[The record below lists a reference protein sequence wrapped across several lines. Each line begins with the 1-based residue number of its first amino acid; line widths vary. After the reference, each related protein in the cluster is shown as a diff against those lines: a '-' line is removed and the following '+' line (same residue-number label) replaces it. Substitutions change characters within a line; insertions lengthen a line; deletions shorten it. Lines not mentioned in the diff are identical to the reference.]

1 MPVRQQ
7 WQFYGVRQLSLS
19 VQRIRYPPF
28 EPSQMDPSRVPALEI
43 AVESSHG
50 PIPKFKIGTNDD
62 WFIEWKEF
70 SDEYTHLPVIE
81 CQINQRPPNFIDN
94 TRRGWYIIPDPLHS
108 VSRRLIA
115 PTVIL
120 LMISLFIH
128 AIEPGLVSLGIIS
141 KSFAGSFKFGPL
153 YYPKL
158 LFISF
163 PVFLLP
169 LIFRMIANMRDL
181 RRQKT
186 LLSNPLMDLQIST
199 EVSRSGV
206 TISNLPI
213 MSDTIG
219 IGRARIQVGI
229 AVPERETLIRA
240 LERKE
245 GGQPA
250 PGMSTR
256 LPEKRINTGDEIGT
270 GVGEATPMQVA
281 NSRVMMLEPL
291 RASESGE
298 WSESPQDFFRTTI
311 QSENDRVSEWP
322 LELPKSQWPGSI
334 YSPLIAVHWELVLE
348 CKVWPGKGR
357 QGDGKIKPRD
367 GLGTDIMWVQPI
379 IMENSDNQIVSDTL
393 PVRSGRIEISGY

>member
-1 MPVRQQ
+1 LLVGQQ

-28 EPSQMDPSRVPALEI
+28 EPSQMDPSQIPALEVV
-43 AVESSHG
+43 VETNHS
-50 PIPKFKIGTNDD
+50 PIPKFKIGANDD

-70 SDEYTHLPVIE
+70 SDDYRHLPVIE
-81 CQINQRPPNFIDN
+81 CQINEHPPNFIDK
-94 TRRGWYIIPDPLHS
+94 TRRGWYVIPDPLHS
-108 VSRRLIA
+108 ISRKLIA

-120 LMISLFIH
+120 LIISLFIH
-128 AIEPGLVSLGIIS
+128 AIEPGLVSLGIVS

-163 PVFLLP
+163 PIFLLP

-181 RRQKT
+181 KRQRL
-186 LLSNPLMDLQIST
+186 LLSSPLTDLQVCTKI
-199 EVSRSGV
+199 SRSGV
-206 TISNLPI
+206 TITTLPN
-213 MSDTIG
+213 MPESVS

-229 AVPERETLIRA
+229 AVPERDTLIRA

-250 PGMSTR
+250 PGMSTK

-270 GVGEATPMQVA
+270 GVGEATPMQVP

-291 RASESGE
+291 RASEYGK
-298 WSESPQDFFRTTI
+298 WSEFSQDYFQTQKQDQNGQVTG
-311 QSENDRVSEWP
+311 WP

-334 YSPLIAVHWELVLE
+334 YSPLIAVHWELVFE
-348 CKVWPGKGR
+348 CRAWPV
-357 QGDGKIKPRD
+357 GDQSDGTIKTRNR
-367 GLGTDIMWVQPI
+367 LGINTVWVQPLT
-379 IMENSDNQIVSDTL
+379 MENADNPIVSKSL
-393 PVRSGRIEISGY
+393 PVRSGRIEISDY

>member
-1 MPVRQQ
+1 
-7 WQFYGVRQLSLS
+7 
-19 VQRIRYPPF
+19 
-28 EPSQMDPSRVPALEI
+28 MDPNQVPALEVV
-43 AVESSHG
+43 VETNHW
-50 PIPKFKIGTNDD
+50 PIPKFKIGANDD

-70 SDEYTHLPVIE
+70 SEEYSHLPVIE
-81 CQINQRPPNFIDN
+81 CQIHERPPNFIDR

-108 VSRRLIA
+108 ISRRLIA

-120 LMISLFIH
+120 LMISLFVH
-128 AIEPGLVSLGIIS
+128 AIEPGLVALGIVS

-169 LIFRMIANMRDL
+169 LVFRMIANMRDL
-181 RRQKT
+181 RRQRA
-186 LLSNPLMDLQIST
+186 LLSAPLTDLQISM

-206 TISNLPI
+206 TITTLPK
-213 MSDTIG
+213 MPEAIG

-229 AVPERETLIRA
+229 TVPERDTIIRA

-250 PGMSTR
+250 PGMSTK

-298 WSESPQDFFRTTI
+298 WSDFSQECFQAPI
-311 QSENDRVSEWP
+311 QGEIGQVTGWP

-334 YSPLIAVHWELVLE
+334 YSPLIAVHWELIVE
-348 CKVWPGKGR
+348 CKAWPDKSG
-357 QGDGKIKPRD
+357 QGVGTIKSRD
-367 GLGTDIMWVQPI
+367 GLGADIMWVQPI
-379 IMENSDNQIVSDTL
+379 TMENAGNQIVSESL
-393 PVRSGRIEISGY
+393 PVRSGRIEIPDY

>member
-1 MPVRQQ
+1 
-7 WQFYGVRQLSLS
+7 
-19 VQRIRYPPF
+19 
-28 EPSQMDPSRVPALEI
+28 MDPSQVPALEVV
-43 AVESSHG
+43 VESNHRA
-50 PIPKFKIGTNDD
+50 IPKFKIGANDD

-70 SDEYTHLPVIE
+70 SDEYGHLPVIE
-81 CQINQRPPNFIDN
+81 CQINESPPDFIDR

-120 LMISLFIH
+120 LMISLFVH
-128 AIEPGLVSLGIIS
+128 AIEPGLVALGIVS

-169 LIFRMIANMRDL
+169 LVFRMIANMRDL
-181 RRQKT
+181 RRQRT
-186 LLSNPLMDLQIST
+186 LLSNPPPDLQICT
-199 EVSRSGV
+199 EVSMSGV
-206 TISNLPI
+206 TITALPI
-213 MSDTIG
+213 MPESIG
-219 IGRARIQVGI
+219 LGRARIQVGI

-250 PGMSTR
+250 PGMSTK
-256 LPEKRINTGDEIGT
+256 LPEKRINIGDEIGT

-291 RASESGE
+291 RASEYGE
-298 WSESPQDFFRTTI
+298 WSEFTQELFQAPIHGKNGQIIGWS
-311 QSENDRVSEWP
+311 

-334 YSPLIAVHWELVLE
+334 YSPLIAVHWELVFE
-348 CKVWPGKGR
+348 CKAWRGKGE
-357 QGDGKIKPRD
+357 QGIGTSKSGDE
-367 GLGTDIMWVQPI
+367 LWTDIMWVQPI
-379 IMENSDNQIVSDTL
+379 TMENTGNQIVSESL
-393 PVRSGRIEISGY
+393 PVRSGRIEISDY